1 LALHAEV
8 TLHRSTDRI
17 LTTHVG
23 SLIRPEK
30 LLAFSNALAGGEPV
44 DLKAYASTL
53 HDEVAKVVRE
63 QAAHGVDVVSDGE
76 FGKASWTSYS
86 LKRLTGFELRDDP
99 DFLKFLG
106 RERLRF
112 KQYYEDSIGGRM
124 RAGARSFLM
133 KQWMCVGPISYTDE
147 GRAEMRRDVQ
157 NLVAALDD
165 AQVTEA
171 FLPVVAP
178 CSISVSYANEY
189 YKSDEEFLFALAEAQ
204 NEEYKIIV
212 DSGLLVQVDD
222 AILTNLH
229 DAVVDGGHDYRKWVD
244 MNVAALNHALRGIP
258 EDRVRYHLCW
268 GSWTGPHT
276 SDVPLTEIV
285 DLLLK
290 IRAQGY
296 SIEAAN
302 PRHEHEWTVWESHK
316 LPDGKILIPGCI
328 SHAITHVEHPELIAQ
343 RIERFA
349 RLVGRDNVIA
359 SSDCGFA
366 QGAGLA
372 RQPVD
377 IVWAKFDALAEG
389 AALASKRLWKR

>member
-1 LALHAEV
+1 MQ
-8 TLHRSTDRI
+8 RSTDRI

-23 SLIRPEK
+23 SLIRPER
-30 LLAFSNALAGGEPV
+30 LLAYSSAMASGVVVDTAAYEQALRE
-44 DLKAYASTL
+44 
-53 HDEVAKVVRE
+53 EVAHVVRD

-76 FGKASWTSYS
+76 FGKASWTGYS
-86 LKRLTGFELRDDP
+86 LRRLTGFEFRDDP

-112 KQYYEDSIGGRM
+112 SKYYEESIGGRL
-124 RAGARSFLM
+124 RSASRNFLM
-133 KQWMCVGPISYTDE
+133 KQWMCVGPIAYTDE
-147 GRAEMRRDVQ
+147 GRAQMRRDVQ
-157 NLVAALDD
+157 NLAA
-165 AQVTEA
+165 ATRARQVNEA

-178 CSISVSYANEY
+178 CSIAVSYANEY
-189 YKSDEEFLFALAEAQ
+189 YKSEEEFLFALAEAQ
-204 NEEYKIIV
+204 NEEYRIIV
-212 DSGLLVQVDD
+212 DSGLLLQVDD

-229 DAVVDGGHDYRKWVD
+229 DAVVDSGRDYRKWVE

-276 SDVPLTEIV
+276 SDVPLAEIV

-290 IRAQGY
+290 ICAQGY

-302 PRHEHEWTVWESHK
+302 PRHEHEWTVWEGK
-316 LPDGKILIPGCI
+316 RLPEGKILMPGCI
-328 SHAITHVEHPELIAQ
+328 SHAITHVEHPELVAQ
-343 RIERFA
+343 RIVRFA
-349 RLVGRDNVIA
+349 GLVGRENVIA

-366 QGAGLA
+366 QGAGLE

-377 IVWAKFDALAEG
+377 VVWAKFDALAEG
-389 AALASKRLWKR
+389 AALATRRLWKR

>member
-1 LALHAEV
+1 LQ
-8 TLHRSTDRI
+8 RSTDRI

-23 SLIRPEK
+23 SLIRPDN
-30 LLAFSNALAGGEPV
+30 LM
-44 DLKAYASTL
+44 AYAGAMAAGVAVDAAAYDRTL
-53 HDEVAKVVRE
+53 REEVASVVGD
-63 QAAHGVDVVSDGE
+63 QATHGIDVVSDGE
-76 FGKASWTSYS
+76 FGKASWTGYS
-86 LKRLTGFELRDDP
+86 LKRLTGFDFRDDP
-99 DFLKFLG
+99 NFLKFLG

-112 KQYYEDSIGGRM
+112 KKYYEESLTGRM
-124 RAGARSFLM
+124 RAANRSFLM
-133 KQWMCVGPISYTDE
+133 KQWMCVGPITYTDE
-147 GRAEMRRDVQ
+147 GRAQMRRDVQ
-157 NLVAALDD
+157 NLTAALRSR
-165 AQVTEA
+165 QVTEA

-212 DSGLLVQVDD
+212 DSGLLLQVDD

-229 DAVVDGGHDYRKWVD
+229 DAVVDGGQDYRKWVE

-290 IRAQGY
+290 IKAQGY

-302 PRHEHEWTVWESHK
+302 PRHEHEWTVWESQK
-316 LPDGKILIPGCI
+316 LPEGKVLIPGCI
-328 SHAITHVEHPELIAQ
+328 SHAITHIEHPELIAQ
-343 RIERFA
+343 RIVRFA
-349 RLVGRDNVIA
+349 NLVGRENVIA

-366 QGAGLA
+366 QGAGLE

-377 IVWAKFDALAEG
+377 VVWAKFDALAEG